1 MKVKVLHLYYDIMNL
16 YGENGNIRMLC
27 RRLEDQGLEVELHKK
42 TITDNIYF
50 MSYDVIYC
58 GAGIESNRNVC
69 LKHLLQYRNE
79 LKDAFNAGK
88 VMLFTGNS
96 YEMLGSSL
104 TDPEGNEFEG
114 IGIFSFKAVE
124 QRKNRY
130 TGDVILNSELF
141 SKPFVGFI
149 NKCSVLEGLENSLF
163 TVEKV
168 IGTIKDTK
176 EGVYKNNLFGTQLTG
191 PVLVKNP
198 HFAEYFTKLILKN
211 LKVSEYIE
219 KEYPYEQAGYD
230 ITIAELGG
238 NKNV

>member
-42 TITDNIYF
+42 TVADNIYF

-58 GAGIESNRNVC
+58 GAGIESNRNAC
-69 LKHLLQYRNE
+69 LMHLLKHRNE
-79 LKDAFNAGK
+79 LKDALNAGK

-104 TDPEGNEFEG
+104 TDPDQNEYEG
-114 IGIFSFKAVE
+114 IGIFSFKAKE

-130 TGDVILNSELF
+130 TGDVIMRSELF
-141 SKPFVGFI
+141 EKPFVGFI
-149 NKCSVLEGLENSLF
+149 NKCSTLEGLENSLF

-168 IGTIKDTK
+168 IGTVTDKK

-198 HFAEYFTKLILKN
+198 HFAEFFVKRILKY
-211 LKVSEYIE
+211 LKITEYTE
-219 KEYPYEQAGYD
+219 KEYPYEQAGYE
-230 ITIAELGG
+230 ITVTELGG
-238 NKNV
+238 NLNV

>member
-1 MKVKVLHLYYDIMNL
+1 MKIKILHLYYDIMNL
-16 YGENGNIRMLC
+16 YGENGNVRMLI

-42 TITDNIYF
+42 TVTDSIYF

-58 GAGIESNRNVC
+58 GAGIESNRNFC
-69 LKHLLQYRNE
+69 LQHLLKHRNE

-104 TDPEGNEFEG
+104 CDPEGNEFNG

-124 QRKNRY
+124 QRKDRY
-130 TGDVILNSELF
+130 TGDVIMRSELF

-149 NKCSVLEGLENSLF
+149 NKCSRLEGLENALF
-163 TVEKV
+163 IIEKV
-168 IGTIKDTK
+168 IGTVKDEK
-176 EGVYKNNLFGTQLTG
+176 EGVCKNNLFGTQLTG

-198 HFAEYFTKLILKN
+198 HFAEYFVKLIMKNKN
-211 LKVSEYIE
+211 LQYAP
-219 KEYPYEQAGYD
+219 KEYPYEQAGYE
-230 ITIAELGG
+230 ITVSELGG
-238 NKNV
+238 NV